1 VERQLRHSSFIF
13 LAGHRRVRSDP
24 ETAMIEVIPLSR
36 HVGAEIRGVDLSK
49 PIDAA
54 VAAELYAAWLAHH
67 VLVMR
72 GQSLTMEEQRRFTS
86 LFGQI
91 QPPRSRPGQRD
102 PNNPVMWIANATI
115 DGQRGELPEGD
126 MQFHADQCYYENPA
140 KGAVLYAVEIPS
152 KGGNT
157 LFASSYAAYDS
168 LPGDLRARVDTMQVL
183 FLYDYEKNANRKA
196 PTDWAGAPRHV
207 HPAVI
212 VHPETGRRTLLVNRL
227 MADSVVGLPR
237 TESDAIIE
245 ALCQATERSE
255 HIYEHVW
262 RVGDVVIWDNRCT
275 LHARTDFDPAERRVL
290 RRMALRGERPI
301 PAVRAA

>member
-1 VERQLRHSSFIF
+1 MSE
-13 LAGHRRVRSDP
+13 A
-24 ETAMIEVIPLSR
+24 TMIEVIRLGQ
-36 HVGAEIRGVDLSK
+36 HVGAEIRGLDLRNE
-49 PIDAA
+49 IDPPTAA
-54 VAAELYAAWLAHH
+54 ALYAAWLQHH
-67 VLVMR
+67 VLVIR
-72 GQSLTMEEQRRFTS
+72 GQTLSADDQRRFTN
-86 LFGQI
+86 LFGEI

-140 KGAVLYAVEIPS
+140 KGAVLYAIEIPS
-152 KGGNT
+152 RGGNT
-157 LFASSYAAYDS
+157 LFSSCHAAYEG
-168 LPGDLRARVDTMQVL
+168 LPQDLRDRVDRMQVL

-196 PTDWAGAPRHV
+196 PTDWADAPRYT

-212 VHPETGRRTLLVNRL
+212 VHPETGRRSLLVNRL

-237 TESDAIIE
+237 SESDALIE
-245 ALCQATERSE
+245 RLCQATERPE

-262 RVGDVVIWDNRCT
+262 RVGDIVIWDNRCT

-301 PAVRAA
+301 AAEQAA

>member
-1 VERQLRHSSFIF
+1 MH
-13 LAGHRRVRSDP
+13 
-24 ETAMIEVIPLSR
+24 MIEVIPLSE
-36 HVGAEIRGVDLSK
+36 HVGAEIRGVDFTRDVD
-49 PIDAA
+49 PA
-54 VAAELYAAWLAHH
+54 VRDEIYAAWLKHL
-67 VLVMR
+67 VLVVR
-72 GQSLTMEEQRRFTS
+72 GQQLSAEDQRRFT
-86 LFGQI
+86 LMFGEI

-140 KGAVLYAVEIPS
+140 KGAVLYGIEVPS

-157 LFASSYAAYDS
+157 LFSSTYAAYES
-168 LPGDLRARVDTMQVL
+168 LCPALRARVEGMQVL

-196 PTDWAGAPRHV
+196 PSDWAGAPRYI

-212 VHPETGRRTLLVNRL
+212 LHPETRRRCLLVNRL
-227 MADSVVGLPR
+227 MADSVVRLPR
-237 TESDAIIE
+237 EESDRIIE
-245 ALCQATERSE
+245 ELCQAGEKPE

-262 RVGDVVIWDNRCT
+262 RPGDLLIWDNRCT

-290 RRMALRGERPI
+290 RRMAIRGERPI
-301 PAVRAA
+301 PASQDAA

>member
-1 VERQLRHSSFIF
+1 
-13 LAGHRRVRSDP
+13 
-24 ETAMIEVIPLSR
+24 MIEVIPLNA
-36 HVGAEIRGVDLSK
+36 HIGAEIRGVDFSRETAPATK
-49 PIDAA
+49 DEI
-54 VAAELYAAWLAHH
+54 YAAWLKYL
-67 VLVMR
+67 VLVIR
-72 GQSLTMEEQRRFTS
+72 DQKLSADDQRRFTS
-86 LFGQI
+86 LFGEI

-140 KGAVLYAVEIPS
+140 KGAVLYGMEIPS

-157 LFASSYAAYDS
+157 LFASTYAAYDS
-168 LPGDLRARVDTMQVL
+168 LPAGLRERAERMQVL

-196 PTDWAGAPRHV
+196 PTDWADAPRYI

-212 VHPETGRRTLLVNRL
+212 VHPETGRRCLLVNRL
-227 MADSVVGLPR
+227 MADSIVGMPR
-237 TESDAIIE
+237 AESDQIIE
-245 ALCQATERSE
+245 ELCRASERPA

-262 RVGDVVIWDNRCT
+262 RAGDLLIWDNRCT

-290 RRMALRGERPI
+290 RRMAIRGQRPI
-301 PAVRAA
+301 PAVAAA

>member
-1 VERQLRHSSFIF
+1 
-13 LAGHRRVRSDP
+13 
-24 ETAMIEVIPLSR
+24 MIDVIPLSR
-36 HVGAEIRGVDLSK
+36 HVGAEVRGLDLRQEIASA
-49 PIDAA
+49 I
-54 VAAELYAAWLAHH
+54 AAELYTAWLKHH
-67 VLVMR
+67 VLVIR
-72 GQSLTMEEQRRFTS
+72 GQSLTMEDQRRFTG
-86 LFGQI
+86 LFGDI

-157 LFASSYAAYDS
+157 LFASTHAAYES
-168 LPGDLRARVDTMQVL
+168 LSPELRARADNMQVL

-207 HPAVI
+207 HPAAI
-212 VHPETGRRTLLVNRL
+212 VHPETGRRALLVNRL

-237 TESDAIIE
+237 AESDALIE
-245 ALCQATERSE
+245 QLCQASERPE

-262 RVGDVVIWDNRCT
+262 RVGDLLIWDNRCT